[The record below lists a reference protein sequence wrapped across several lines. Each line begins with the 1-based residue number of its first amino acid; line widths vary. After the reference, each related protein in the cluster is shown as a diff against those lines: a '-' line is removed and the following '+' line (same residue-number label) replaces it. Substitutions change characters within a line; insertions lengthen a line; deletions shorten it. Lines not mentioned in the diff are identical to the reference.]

1 VEAMLYNPGECISVS
16 LQTLSRWIKA
26 NPALMEELARI
37 NYNKYRRSFTPREVE
52 RIVFYLGEP

>member
-1 VEAMLYNPGECISVS
+1 MMYNPNECITVA
-16 LQTLSRWIKA
+16 LKTLSRWIKG
-26 NPALMEELARI
+26 NPGLMEELTRI